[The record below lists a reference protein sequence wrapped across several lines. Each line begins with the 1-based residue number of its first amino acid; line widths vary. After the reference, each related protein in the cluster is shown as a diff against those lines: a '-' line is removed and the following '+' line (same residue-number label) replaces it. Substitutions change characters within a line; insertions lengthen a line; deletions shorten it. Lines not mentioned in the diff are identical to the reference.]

1 MKATGIFDWRR
12 DRNCR
17 EALLVSLCVHFTV
30 RLAAVPRWILGKR
43 VSISTTVLL
52 SGFHF
57 CCIASPPFSTE
68 KLLCAAS
75 GIKS

>member
-1 MKATGIFDWRR
+1 MV
-12 DRNCR
+12 
-17 EALLVSLCVHFTV
+17 LLCVHLTV
-30 RLAAVPRWILGKR
+30 RLAAVPRGILGKR

-52 SGFHF
+52 SGFHL

-75 GIKS
+75 GFKS